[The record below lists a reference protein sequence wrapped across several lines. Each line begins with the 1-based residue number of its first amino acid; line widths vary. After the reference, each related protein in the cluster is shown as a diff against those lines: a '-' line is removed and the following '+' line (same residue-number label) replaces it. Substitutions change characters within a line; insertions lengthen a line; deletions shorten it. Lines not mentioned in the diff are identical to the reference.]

1 MTDTQNKIDMND
13 HYIRHKK
20 TYFKLSIISGILSA
34 VLLPLTVVFW
44 FKLDAVDPD
53 YQVVNVRV
61 NSAYDAKIGNDVY
74 VNYNNKEYKLVNV
87 TDSEFPKYKAYA
99 GSNMTVE
106 VYLGDD
112 GRLYS
117 NVNGIGHNTLTGKL
131 YFAFLFATF
140 ALIMSTGVLIGCVVE
155 AKKREKGIYPRRGF

>member
-1 MTDTQNKIDMND
+1 MTDNQNKIDMKD

-20 TYFKLSIISGILSA
+20 TYFTLSIVSGILLA

-53 YQVVNVRV
+53 YQIVNVRV

-74 VNYNNKEYKLVNV
+74 VNYNSKEYKLVNV
-87 TDSEFPKYKAYA
+87 TDSEFPKYKAYS
-99 GSNMTVE
+99 GTNMMVE

-117 NVNGIGHNTLTGKL
+117 NINGIGHNTLTGKL
-131 YFAFLFATF
+131 YFVFLFTTL

-155 AKKREKGIYPRRGF
+155 AKKREKGIYPRREF

>member
-20 TYFKLSIISGILSA
+20 TYFTLSIVSGILLA

-44 FKLDAVDPD
+44 FMLDAVDPD
-53 YQVVNVRV
+53 YQMVSVRV
-61 NSAYDAKIGNDVY
+61 TRAYDAKIGNDVY
-74 VNYNNKEYKLVNV
+74 VNYNSKEYKLVNV
-87 TDSEFPKYKAYA
+87 TDSEFPKYKTYS
-99 GSNMTVE
+99 GTNMMVE

-131 YFAFLFATF
+131 YFVFLFATF